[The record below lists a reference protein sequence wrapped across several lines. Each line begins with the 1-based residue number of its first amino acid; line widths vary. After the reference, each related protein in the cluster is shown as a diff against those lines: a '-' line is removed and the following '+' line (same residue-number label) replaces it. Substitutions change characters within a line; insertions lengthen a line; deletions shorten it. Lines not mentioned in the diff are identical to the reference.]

1 MQQTILVGGFNNLEK
16 WEGLFHIYILYNYIY
31 TMENKKMFQTTN
43 QNSKEQIA
51 NQGGEPEVQFF

>member
-1 MQQTILVGGFNNLEK
+1 
-16 WEGLFHIYILYNYIY
+16 
-31 TMENKKMFQTTN
+31 MENKKMFQTTN